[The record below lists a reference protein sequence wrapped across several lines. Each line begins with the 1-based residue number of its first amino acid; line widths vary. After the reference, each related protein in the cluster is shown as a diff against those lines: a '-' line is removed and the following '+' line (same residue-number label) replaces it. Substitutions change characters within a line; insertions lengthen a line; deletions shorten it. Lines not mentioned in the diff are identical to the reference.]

1 MKKTVFVVGLHRS
14 GTSILHRIIRASEK
28 VTGFEGTG
36 VPQDEG
42 HLLQSVFEPA
52 ATYGGPGKFA
62 FDTRAHLDETSE
74 LITEANRQKLI
85 REWERYWDPTLPI
98 RVEKSPPTLIRT
110 RFFQALFPDAY
121 FITIMRHPVA
131 VSLAT
136 QKWSRTPVDELLRHW
151 LVAHERYQEDRRAL
165 RRELTFSYE
174 EITSNVID
182 VLPRIEEFLDIKI
195 DYHNQLEDQNGKY
208 FDRWQKNDWWQLTK
222 KKDQQRM
229 IDQHESAVNQF
240 GYSLTDL
247 SRYPAVIPVPA

>member
-1 MKKTVFVVGLHRS
+1 MKKIVFIVGLHRS
-14 GTSILHRIIRASEK
+14 GTSILHRIIRASGK

-42 HLLQSVFEPA
+42 QLLQSVFEPA

-62 FDTRAHLDETSE
+62 FDPRAHLDETSE

-85 REWERYWDPTLPI
+85 QEWERYWDPHLPI

-136 QKWSRTPVDELLRHW
+136 KKWSRTSVDDLLRHW
-151 LVAHERYQEDRRAL
+151 LVAHEIYQKDRPAL
-165 RRELTFSYE
+165 QRELTFSYE
-174 EITSNVID
+174 EITNHVEE
-182 VLPRIEEFLDIKI
+182 VLPRIEQFLDVKI
-195 DYHNQLEDQNGKY
+195 DYRNQLEDKNGKY
-208 FDRWQKNDWWQLTK
+208 FDRWQKNHWWQFTK
-222 KKDQQRM
+222 PKNQQRM
-229 IDQHESAVNQF
+229 IDQYETAINQF
-240 GYSLTDL
+240 GYSLKDL
-247 SRYPAVIPVPA
+247 SRYPTVIPERV